1 MVRLQALL
9 LPPDLV
15 RDLGPGAG
23 GGGGGGCDQS
33 SASGDMTG
41 LLDAKGAANKFL
53 RAAPELGF
61 DGGGV
66 DKEGNT
72 IKSRHVTLE
81 LSVKSNLNQ
90 EMTSLIF
97 DNDNADSKQ

>member
-15 RDLGPGAG
+15 RDLEPGAG

-53 RAAPELGF
+53 RAAPELGI
-61 DGGGV
+61 
-66 DKEGNT
+66 EGEVVE
-72 IKSRHVTLE
+72 RE
-81 LSVKSNLNQ
+81 
-90 EMTSLIF
+90 
-97 DNDNADSKQ
+97 

>member
-9 LPPDLV
+9 LLPDLV
-15 RDLGPGAG
+15 RDLEPAVG

-41 LLDAKGAANKFL
+41 LLAAAGANKFL

-61 DGGGV
+61 D
-66 DKEGNT
+66 
-72 IKSRHVTLE
+72 
-81 LSVKSNLNQ
+81 
-90 EMTSLIF
+90 
-97 DNDNADSKQ
+97 